1 MAVVPASG
9 RTDRAQGLAQR
20 IADAEAWNTYAARMN
35 AKAVAAGLLTAD
47 EIARNRQASQAAL
60 ASLRAQAAVA
70 VRP

>member
-20 IADAEAWNTYAARMN
+20 IADAEGWNAYAARMN
-35 AKAVAAGLLTAD
+35 AKALAAGLVTAA
-47 EIARNRQASQAAL
+47 ELARDRQASQVAQ
-60 ASLRAQAAVA
+60 ASLRDLAAVA